1 MHVSVEGSPELLTPD
16 DVRKLTK
23 LNVQHIRRLLVSGHL
38 PGVKIGARW
47 FIPKSEFERFLEERL
62 EANHERN

>member
-1 MHVSVEGSPELLTPD
+1 MHVSLEGCPELLTPD